1 MLRLSLC
8 LDNVAGSLI
17 HRRLI
22 GQQSQGDLLL
32 DLGGLLRVRKEP
44 LQRVSQDRQERRN

>member
-8 LDNVAGSLI
+8 LDNVAGSLV

-22 GQQSQGDLLL
+22 GQQSQGDFLL

-44 LQRVSQDRQERRN
+44 LQRVAQDRQKRRD